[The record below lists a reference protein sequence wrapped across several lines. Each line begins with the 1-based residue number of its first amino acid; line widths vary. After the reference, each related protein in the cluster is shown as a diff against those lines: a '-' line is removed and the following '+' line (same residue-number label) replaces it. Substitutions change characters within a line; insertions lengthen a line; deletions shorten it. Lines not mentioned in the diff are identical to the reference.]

1 MKMATTGQEGI
12 KILDKRDSR
21 KRKRRM
27 AKYGQGE
34 ELHIGQE
41 DSKMFYRGTTEC
53 WTLVRQIFER

>member
-12 KILDKRDSR
+12 TILDKRDSR

-41 DSKMFYRGTTEC
+41 DSKMLSGGQQN
-53 WTLVRQIFER
+53 VGHK